1 MDVILNI
8 LLVLGLILAN
18 GLFAMYEMAMV
29 SSSKVRLKQRQGADQ
44 KAIDTAIEL
53 VETPNRLLS
62 TVQVGITL
70 VGVFSGAVGGVTLAD
85 NLAPLLARL
94 PFLDEVAAQA
104 VGLLLVTLA
113 ITYFSLVIGELI
125 PKRLALGNPE
135 KIAITYAR
143 FFRTISWLTSPVI
156 RLLSASTE
164 LGLLIL
170 GVKESNEPP
179 VTEEEI
185 RVLLRQ
191 GTEFGIFEQEEQD
204 IMESVFR
211 FGDRRVDAIMTP
223 HTEITWLDLEE
234 EFTESL
240 QKIMESR
247 YTRFPVAKGG
257 LDNVIG
263 VLLTK
268 DLLQNTLHDQQI
280 DLEPM
285 LRPAVFVPESMPAMK
300 VLEKFKETGL
310 SVALVIDEYGGMLGM
325 VTQADV
331 LKSIVGDIP
340 SDEEHDDRSSV
351 MRADG
356 SWLMDGLMRIDELKP
371 MLNIE
376 SLPDEDRVGY
386 QTLGGFIMSQFDT
399 IPITGQTL
407 EWSNWRFE
415 VVDMDGRRIDKV
427 LVTPLQVETEPD
439 ETKPDNGRYS

>member
-1 MDVILNI
+1 MNRPSQKRKS
-8 LLVLGLILAN
+8 
-18 GLFAMYEMAMV
+18 V
-29 SSSKVRLKQRQGADQ
+29 SCLQ
-44 KAIDTAIEL
+44 
-53 VETPNRLLS
+53 
-62 TVQVGITL
+62 
-70 VGVFSGAVGGVTLAD
+70 
-85 NLAPLLARL
+85 
-94 PFLDEVAAQA
+94 
-104 VGLLLVTLA
+104 
-113 ITYFSLVIGELI
+113 
-125 PKRLALGNPE
+125 
-135 KIAITYAR
+135 
-143 FFRTISWLTSPVI
+143 
-156 RLLSASTE
+156 
-164 LGLLIL
+164 
-170 GVKESNEPP
+170 
-179 VTEEEI
+179 
-185 RVLLRQ
+185 Q
-191 GTEFGIFEQEEQD
+191 GTEFGIFEQEEQN

-234 EFTESL
+234 EFSESL

-340 SDEEHDDRSSV
+340 AAGEQYDRASV

-356 SWLMDGLMRIDELKP
+356 SWLMDGLMRVDELKP
-371 MLNIE
+371 LLEID
-376 SLPDEDRVGY
+376 SLPDEERVGY

-399 IPITGQTL
+399 IPITGQML

-427 LVTPLQVETEPD
+427 LVTPLQAEDESD
-439 ETKPDNGRYS
+439 ETQPGQRTAFMIPVRLQLKGFLSYLDPVELDFTGLDVACISGSRMGRASLPCWMRSPGRCSVRRAAAMIR

>member
-1 MDVILNI
+1 MDIIVNI
-8 LLVLGLILAN
+8 LLVLGLILGN

-44 KAIDTAIEL
+44 GAIDAAVEL
-53 VETPNRLLS
+53 AETPNRLLS

-70 VGVFSGAVGGVTLAD
+70 VGVFSGAVGGVTLSD
-85 NLAPLLARL
+85 DLAPLLARL
-94 PFLDEVAAQA
+94 SFLDDVAAQA
-104 VGLLLVTLA
+104 VALVLVTLT

-143 FFRTISWLTSPVI
+143 FFRAVSWLTSPVI
-156 RLLSASTE
+156 RLLSASTD
-164 LGLLIL
+164 LGLRIL
-170 GVKESNEPP
+170 GVKESDEPP

-185 RVLLRQ
+185 RVLLQQ
-191 GTEFGIFEQEEQD
+191 GTEFGIFEEGEQS
-204 IMESVFR
+204 IMDGVFR

-223 HTEITWLDLEE
+223 HTEITWLELEE
-234 EFTESL
+234 EFSESL
-240 QKIMESR
+240 GKIMESR

-257 LDNVIG
+257 LDNVLG

-268 DLLQNTLHDQQI
+268 DLLQNTLHDQNI

-285 LRPAVFVPESMPAMK
+285 IRPAVFVPESMPALK

-331 LKSIVGDIP
+331 LRSIVGDIP
-340 SDEEHDDRSSV
+340 AAGEQYDRAVVQRS
-351 MRADG
+351 DG
-356 SWLMDGLMRIDELKP
+356 SWLLDGLMRIDEVKP
-371 MLNIE
+371 LLDIE
-376 SLPDEDRVGY
+376 SLPDEVRVGY
-386 QTLGGFIMSQFDT
+386 QTLGGFIMSQFDS
-399 IPITGQTL
+399 IPITGQML
-407 EWSNWRFE
+407 EYNHWRFE

-427 LVTPLQVETEPD
+427 LVTPLQVENEAE
-439 ETKPDNGRYS
+439 ETSQDKGRYS

>member
-1 MDVILNI
+1 MNI
-8 LLVLGLILAN
+8 LFILGLILAN
-18 GLFAMYEMAMV
+18 GLFAMYEIAMV
-29 SSSKVRLKQRQGADQ
+29 SSSKVRLKQRQNADQ
-44 KAIDTAIEL
+44 RAIDAAVEL
-53 VETPNRLLS
+53 AETPNRLLS

-70 VGVFSGAVGGVTLAD
+70 VGVFSGALGGATLSD
-85 NLAPLLARL
+85 DLAPLLVRVL
-94 PFLDEVAAQA
+94 SLDEVTAQVVA
-104 VGLLLVTLA
+104 LVLVTLTIA
-113 ITYFSLVIGELI
+113 YFSLVIGELI

-135 KIAITYAR
+135 KIAVSYAR
-143 FFRTISWLTSPVI
+143 FFRSLAWLTSPVI
-156 RLLSASTE
+156 RLLSVSTD
-164 LGLLIL
+164 LGLRIL

-185 RVLLRQ
+185 RVLLQQ
-191 GTEFGIFEQEEQD
+191 GTEFGVFEKEEHN

-234 EFTESL
+234 EFPESL
-240 QKIMESR
+240 EKIMNSR

-268 DLLQNTLHDQQI
+268 DLLQNTLHDQNI

-285 LRPAVFVPESMPAMK
+285 LRPAVFVPESMSALK

-325 VTQADV
+325 VTQVDI

-340 SDEEHDDRSSV
+340 AAGEQYDRAV
-351 MRADG
+351 VHRPDG
-356 SWLMDGLMRIDELKP
+356 SWLLDGLMRVDELKP
-371 MLNIE
+371 LLGIE
-376 SLPDEDRVGY
+376 SLPDEERVGY

-399 IPITGQTL
+399 IPVTGQVL
-407 EWSNWRFE
+407 DCCNWRFE

-427 LVTPLQVETEPD
+427 LVALMKEEAEPPEATPE
-439 ETKPDNGRYS
+439 NGRHL

>member
-1 MDVILNI
+1 MEVLFNI

-44 KAIDTAIEL
+44 KAVDAAVEL
-53 VETPNRLLS
+53 AETPNRLLS

-70 VGVFSGAVGGVTLAD
+70 VGVFSGAVGGVTLSD
-85 NLAPLLARL
+85 DLAPWLARL
-94 PFLDEVAAQA
+94 PFLDDAAAQA
-104 VGLLLVTLA
+104 IALLLVTLA
-113 ITYFSLVIGELI
+113 ITYFSLVVGELI
-125 PKRLALGNPE
+125 PKRLALSNPE

-143 FFRTISWLTSPVI
+143 FFRAVARVTAPII
-156 RLLSASTE
+156 RFLGASTD
-164 LGLLIL
+164 LGLRIL
-170 GVKESNEPP
+170 GAKESNEPP

-191 GTEFGIFEQEEQD
+191 GTEFGIFQQEEHN

-234 EFTESL
+234 DFSENL
-240 QKIMESR
+240 GKIMESR

-280 DLEPM
+280 DLQPM

-331 LKSIVGDIP
+331 LKSIVGEIP
-340 SDEEHDDRSSV
+340 SGGENDDRVSV

-356 SWLMDGLMRIDELKP
+356 SWLLDGLMRVDEMKP
-371 MLNIE
+371 LLDLD

-427 LVTPLQVETEPD
+427 LVTPLQVEEEAD
-439 ETKPDNGRYS
+439 KAAPDNGRRS

>member
-1 MDVILNI
+1 MEVLFNI

-44 KAIDTAIEL
+44 KAVDAAVEL
-53 VETPNRLLS
+53 AETPNRLLS

-70 VGVFSGAVGGVTLAD
+70 VGVFSGAVGGVTLSND
-85 NLAPLLARL
+85 LAPLLARL
-94 PFLDEVAAQA
+94 PFLDDAAAQA
-104 VGLLLVTLA
+104 IALLLVTLA
-113 ITYFSLVIGELI
+113 ITYFSLVVGELI
-125 PKRLALGNPE
+125 PKRLALSNPE

-143 FFRTISWLTSPVI
+143 FFRSVAWITAPII
-156 RLLSASTE
+156 RFLGASTD
-164 LGLLIL
+164 LGLRIL
-170 GVKESNEPP
+170 GAKESNEPP

-191 GTEFGIFEQEEQD
+191 GTEFGIFQQEEQN

-234 EFTESL
+234 EFSESL
-240 QKIMESR
+240 GKIMESR

-268 DLLQNTLHDQQI
+268 DLLQNTLHDQI
-280 DLEPM
+280 VDLEPM

-331 LKSIVGDIP
+331 LKSIVGDIS
-340 SDEEHDDRSSV
+340 SDGENDDRVSV

-356 SWLMDGLMRIDELKP
+356 SWLLDGLMRVDEMKP
-371 MLNIE
+371 LLDLD

-427 LVTPLQVETEPD
+427 LVTPLQVEEEAD
-439 ETKPDNGRYS
+439 KAAPDNGRRS

>member
-1 MDVILNI
+1 MNVLINI

-44 KAIDTAIEL
+44 KAIDAAVEL
-53 VETPNRLLS
+53 SETPNRLLS

-70 VGVFSGAVGGVTLAD
+70 VGVFSGAVGGVTLSGD
-85 NLAPLLARL
+85 LAPLLARL
-94 PFLDEVAAQA
+94 PFLDAGAAQA
-104 VGLLLVTLA
+104 IALLLVTLT

-125 PKRLALGNPE
+125 PKRLALSNPE

-143 FFRTISWLTSPVI
+143 FFRAVSRLTSPII
-156 RLLSASTE
+156 RLLSASTD
-164 LGLLIL
+164 LGLRIL
-170 GVKESNEPP
+170 GAKETNEPP

-185 RVLLRQ
+185 RMLLQQ
-191 GTEFGIFEQEEQD
+191 GTEFGIIEEEEQS

-223 HTEITWLDLEE
+223 HTEITWLDVEE
-234 EFTESL
+234 EFSESL
-240 QKIMESR
+240 QKIMDSR

-268 DLLQNTLHDQQI
+268 DLLQNTLHDQEI

-285 LRPAVFVPESMPAMK
+285 LRPAVFIPESMPAMK

-340 SDEEHDDRSSV
+340 SAGEDYDRSSV
-351 MRADG
+351 MRSDG
-356 SWLMDGLMRIDELKP
+356 SWLLDGLMRVDELKP

-376 SLPDEDRVGY
+376 SLPDEERVGY

-399 IPITGQTL
+399 IPVTGQTL
-407 EWSNWRFE
+407 DWSNWRFE

-427 LVTPLQVETEPD
+427 LVAPLQSEDKTD
-439 ETKPDNGRYS
+439 ETGLETGEHS

>member
-1 MDVILNI
+1 MDIVVNI
-8 LLVLGLILAN
+8 LLVLGLVLGN

-29 SSSKVRLKQRQGADQ
+29 SSSKVRLKQRQDADQ
-44 KAIDTAIEL
+44 GAIDAAVEL
-53 VETPNRLLS
+53 AETPNRLLS

-70 VGVFSGAVGGVTLAD
+70 VGVFSGAVGGVTLSD
-85 NLAPLLARL
+85 DLAPLLARL
-94 PFLDEVAAQA
+94 PFLDDGAAQA
-104 VGLLLVTLA
+104 VALVLVTLT

-143 FFRTISWLTSPVI
+143 FFRAVSWLTSPVI
-156 RLLSASTE
+156 RLLSASTD
-164 LGLLIL
+164 LGLRIL
-170 GVKESNEPP
+170 GVKESDEPP

-185 RVLLRQ
+185 RVLLQQ
-191 GTEFGIFEQEEQD
+191 GTEFGIFEQEEQN

-234 EFTESL
+234 EFPESL
-240 QKIMESR
+240 EKITESR

-257 LDNVIG
+257 LDNVLG

-268 DLLQNTLHDQQI
+268 DLLENTLHDQNI

-285 LRPAVFVPESMPAMK
+285 IRPAVFVPESMPALK
-300 VLEKFKETGL
+300 VLEKFKQTGL

-340 SDEEHDDRSSV
+340 AAGDQFDPAAV
-351 MRADG
+351 QRADG
-356 SWLMDGLMRIDELKP
+356 SWLLDGLMRIDEVKP

-376 SLPDEDRVGY
+376 SLPDEERVGY

-399 IPITGQTL
+399 IPITGQML
-407 EWSNWRFE
+407 EYNAYRFE

-427 LVTPLQVETEPD
+427 LVTPLQVENEVGGI
-439 ETKPDNGRYS
+439 KPG

>member
-1 MDVILNI
+1 MDVLLNI

-44 KAIDTAIEL
+44 KAIDAAVEL
-53 VETPNRLLS
+53 AETPNRLLS

-70 VGVFSGAVGGVTLAD
+70 VGVFSGAVGGVTLSD
-85 NLAPLLARL
+85 NLAPFLERL

-104 VGLLLVTLA
+104 IALLLVTLA

-135 KIAITYAR
+135 KISITYAR
-143 FFRTISWLTSPVI
+143 FFRAVSWLTSPVI

-179 VTEEEI
+179 ITEEEI

-234 EFTESL
+234 EFSESL

-340 SDEEHDDRSSV
+340 SAGEQYDRGSV

-356 SWLMDGLMRIDELKP
+356 SWLMDGLMRVDELKP
-371 MLNIE
+371 LLEID
-376 SLPDEDRVGY
+376 SLPDEERVGY

-399 IPITGQTL
+399 IPITGQML

-427 LVTPLQVETEPD
+427 LITPLPAEDASKETRLE
-439 ETKPDNGRYS
+439 NGRHS